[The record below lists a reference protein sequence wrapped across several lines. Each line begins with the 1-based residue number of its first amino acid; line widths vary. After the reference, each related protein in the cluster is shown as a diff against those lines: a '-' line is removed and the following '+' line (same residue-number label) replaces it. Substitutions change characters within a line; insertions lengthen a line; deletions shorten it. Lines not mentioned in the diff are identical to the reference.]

1 MNSPGALTDKIN
13 PLEDFFKQS
22 NLFIKHNGFAYLSA
36 GSDASLSLSGTL
48 TGTGIT
54 ASGSALQSTGTKRD
68 IIITYPQ
75 DEGTSDTQS
84 IDITGNIGDSRIV
97 KVTFNEKDAA
107 INVAEKSFILKG
119 FQLTNEVNDIV
130 YKTFDKDASLV
141 SKGTF
146 TVYLSK
152 KVKKDEENK
161 PTVTTYPL
169 SDKDFRIVAP
179 AENPYKTTDNVV
191 RIEGRV
197 NKGTV
202 KYITINDFRLT
213 KFTTMGTYWY
223 YFANKDFGTMNDGI
237 NLYTIRYYGPNDEL
251 LFTNLFTIVKESTP
265 TETATNPE
273 ATLSGSQVPSGA
285 SAIN

>member
-22 NLFIKHNGFAYLSA
+22 NLFIKHNGSAYLSA
-36 GSDASLSLSGTL
+36 GSDSSLSLSGTL
-48 TGTGIT
+48 SGTGIT
-54 ASGSALQSTGTKRD
+54 ASGSILQNTGMKRD

-84 IDITGNIGDSRIV
+84 IDITGNIGDGRIV

-119 FQLTNEVNDIV
+119 YQLTNEVNDIV

-161 PTVTTYPL
+161 ATVTTYPL

-197 NKGTV
+197 NK
-202 KYITINDFRLT
+202 
-213 KFTTMGTYWY
+213 
-223 YFANKDFGTMNDGI
+223 
-237 NLYTIRYYGPNDEL
+237 
-251 LFTNLFTIVKESTP
+251 
-265 TETATNPE
+265 
-273 ATLSGSQVPSGA
+273 
-285 SAIN
+285 